1 MESQN
6 KEVTYS
12 KQIMENVFLFYHSY
26 TEYIENMMTLPNKPQ
41 DYIINPSKE
50 VKDKL
55 NGYITSIKDKFELLK
70 NLEHFKKDYNIHY
83 KEKEDAIDWT
93 FGQNGIEKL
102 LPIAI
107 FIFVK
112 KCMLEQ
118 PIKLH
123 KLRAPFGKICKH
135 YSLDS
140 INQLFN
146 SNEGNSIMIWKNI
159 TLVLILIYP
168 NKNIT
173 TEEKNAIKFEQTN
186 RIIKLSK
193 GIILNDTENDIPK
206 EIIFNTQFVRPYLK
220 SKVLLESFITILNE
234 KVDLKNKDILKKQI
248 EKEIDNFL
256 NKDTIYFV
264 ESFPQYGVTLADGS
278 VIINAPEDDQFENA
292 ACCLMTLFHEM
303 THVLSMKIINKNA
316 FRITVEETQ
325 DIGRTILQLFV
336 GKLNECHK
344 EGCDFILNLNN
355 YTLSVIDFNKAFHS
369 IEEKYENS
377 NSSKNKNMKTY
388 NLYKSANQRLSCVMS
403 C

>member
-234 KVDLKNKDILKKQI
+234 KVEPHQKDNDRLKQRI
-248 EKEIDNFL
+248 ENEIEDFL
-256 NKDTIYFV
+256 VNDTIYFID
-264 ESFPQYGVTLADGS
+264 SFPQYRLTLADGS
-278 VIINAPEDDQFENA
+278 VLINAPEDDQVENA

-303 THVLSMKIINKNA
+303 THVLFRKIIDTNT
-316 FRITVEETQ
+316 FRRSFDETQ
-325 DIGRTILQLFV
+325 DSGRKLEELLV

-344 EGCDFILNLNN
+344 EGCDFILNLDN
-355 YTLSVIDFNKAFHS
+355 YTLSVSDFNKSFHS
-369 IEEKYENS
+369 IEEKYEKS
-377 NSSKNKNMKTY
+377 NSSKNMKTY
-388 NLYKSANQRLSCVMS
+388 NLYKLANQRLSCVMS